1 MSGSAP
7 PPKPWERSQSASTS
21 AGPSGKPWER
31 PPNEPA
37 TVVDSTSAATVTAAA
52 APARPWERSS
62 GSFSGT
68 QNYSSPY
75 SPIGANSLTSGFGSY
90 GSRYG
95 SGYGSGYGA
104 GYGSGYG
111 MGGYGSSMYGSGYG
125 SGYGSTYG
133 GGYGGSFGSGSMFGG
148 MYGRGGYGGS
158 MYGGG
163 YGQQP
168 PFDGG
173 QPPAPPSSW
182 QGLLAAINGVMQFFG
197 RLSFLVDENAH
208 AVHFFVSALLQLLD
222 RFGSLYAELARF
234 ILRLIFRRSAKTEG
248 PPGPPAAGS
257 APWEN
262 LWEPKPSS

>member
-111 MGGYGSSMYGSGYG
+111 MGGYGSSMYG